1 MADNPLANV
10 PSWLSSEFQSALKSS
25 LPKGVQLN
33 LFGRT
38 PLATVPTATIENNE
52 TKTTRADKVAK
63 SRLKKKN
70 RKRHSKSIVLPLN
83 LSLESATVY
92 TTQGFSPDLDGNWL
106 VTSVT
111 HSLKKSGSTTSVEL
125 ERCKTSF

>member
-10 PSWLSSEFQSALKSS
+10 PSWLTSEFQSALKSN
-25 LPKGVQLN
+25 LPKGVSLN

-38 PLATVPTATIENNE
+38 PLATVPTATVENNE
-52 TKTTRADKVAK
+52 KKTSRAHKVAK

-83 LSLESATVY
+83 LGLESATVY

-111 HSLKKSGSTTSVEL
+111 HSMKKSGSTTSVDL
-125 ERCKTSF
+125 ERSKTSF

>member
-1 MADNPLANV
+1 MADSPIANI
-10 PSWLSSEFQSALKSS
+10 PSWLTSEFQGALKSN

-33 LFGRT
+33 YFGRT
-38 PLATVPTATIENNE
+38 PLVTPTTTTENNQA
-52 TKTTRADKVAK
+52 KTTRADKVAK

-70 RKRHSKSIVLPLN
+70 RKRHQKSVVLPLN

-111 HSLKKSGSTTSVEL
+111 HSMKKSGSTTSLDL
-125 ERCKTSF
+125 ERSKTSF